1 MAKKMHINVGMLGLG
16 TVGRGVYKI
25 LTNRRETIEKRTGVA
40 INIKKILVRD
50 TSKERGIE
58 ISPELLTDDASE
70 ILNDQGID
78 IVVELMGGIQPALE
92 FALKALEDGKSVVTA
107 NKDMI
112 AEHGQALFKAAEKGK
127 SDLLFEASVC
137 GGIPIVRPLKRC
149 LAANKID
156 ELIGIING
164 TTNYML
170 TKMNDVGSDF
180 NEVLKE
186 AQELGYAEADPSADV
201 DGFDAARKIAI
212 LASVAFNT
220 RVDLDDVFV
229 EGITEISTDD
239 IAYAKELNYTVKL
252 LAIAKDLPEGLELR
266 VHPCFIP
273 KEHPLASV
281 NDVFNAVFVR
291 GDAVGETMFY
301 GRGAGEMPTASA
313 VVADIMEAAKN
324 ITYGVAGL
332 SGCTC
337 YNEKPVKH
345 MDESRCKYFI
355 RMSVANRPGVL
366 ASIATVFGNHDVSL
380 ASVIQKHS
388 EGEKAEIV
396 MVTYRVLEYNLKEA
410 LGNIKNLP
418 VVEKIYSLIR
428 VEGEE

>member
-1 MAKKMHINVGMLGLG
+1 MQVNVGLLGLG

-25 LTNRRETIEKRTGVA
+25 LTNHKDTIRKRTGVG

-50 TSKERGIE
+50 TAKNRGIE
-58 ISPELLTDDASE
+58 ISPELLTDDVGE
-70 ILNDQGID
+70 ILNDGDID
-78 IVVELMGGIQPALE
+78 VVVELMGGIRPALE
-92 FALKALEDGKSVVTA
+92 YAIEALNSGKSVVTA
-107 NKDMI
+107 NKDMV
-112 AEHGQALFKAAEKGK
+112 AEHGEALFDAAEKGK

-156 ELIGIING
+156 ELMGIING

-170 TKMNDVGSDF
+170 TKMNDEGSDF
-180 NEVLKE
+180 DEVLKE

-220 RVDLDDVFV
+220 RINLNDVFV
-229 EGITEISTDD
+229 EGITDISTDD

-252 LAIAKDLPEGLELR
+252 LAIAKDLSEGIEIR

-273 KEHPLASV
+273 KDHPLASV

-313 VVADIMEAAKN
+313 VVSDIMETVRN
-324 ITYGVAGL
+324 IAGGVAGL
-332 SGCTC
+332 NGCTC
-337 YNEKPVKH
+337 YDEKPVKH
-345 MDESRCKYFI
+345 MDKSRCKYFI

-396 MVTYRVLEYNLKEA
+396 MVTYRVQEYNLKEA
-410 LGNIKNLP
+410 LGKIKNLP
-418 VVEKIYSLIR
+418 VVEEIDSLIR